1 MTQILHLVQMWF
13 SSPLGFYGKS
23 MNLGPSI
30 MMSPFFEIFDTSLPL
45 VTHFSKLTYGV
56 TSPFGRS
63 P

>member
-1 MTQILHLVQMWF
+1 MTHILHLVQMWF

-23 MNLGPSI
+23 MNLMFKG
-30 MMSPFFEIFDTSLPL
+30 PFFEIFDTSLPL

-56 TSPFGRS
+56 MSPFGRS